1 MVDVNVYKPR
11 IVYLFFFSINL
22 NCLEQLKKNAIQSTN
37 ELTDS
42 ITEYVNDG
50 YFVNIIV

>member
-1 MVDVNVYKPR
+1 MVDVNVYNSR
-11 IVYLFFFSINL
+11 IVSLFFFL
-22 NCLEQLKKNAIQSTN
+22 DWLEQLKKNAIQSTN

-50 YFVNIIV
+50 YFVNVTVLII